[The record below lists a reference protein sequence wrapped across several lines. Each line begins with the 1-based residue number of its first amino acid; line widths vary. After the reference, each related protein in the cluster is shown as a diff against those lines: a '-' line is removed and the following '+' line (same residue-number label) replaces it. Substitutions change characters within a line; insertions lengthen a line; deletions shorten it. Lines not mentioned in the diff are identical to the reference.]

1 MRINPRQVEAFHKVI
16 LTGSITAAAN
26 MMYITQ
32 PAVSRLIR
40 DFEDAL
46 NLTLFD
52 RDGRGL
58 IPRAEAMKL
67 YREVERLYLG
77 LDHIGMIADE
87 IRHAR
92 GSVLRIAAVQA
103 LSFVCS
109 DQVLPTLLKKYPDLS
124 LFLDIEST
132 SRITDA
138 IASNQYDIGFIFGQ
152 PGAKGLEAE
161 PLANISAVAVLAI
174 DHPLAQADEIT
185 LSDLARSRAILPG
198 RTTPLRAQ
206 IDISI
211 RKEQSYLHNPIE
223 TSMINCCVLASRNV
237 GIGVVDFITALNS
250 PSPIVVKPFNPDIE
264 MVYCAVYPPQIPRSQ
279 MVNRVTQVMKEKI
292 AASLA
297 LK

>member
-32 PAVSRLIR
+32 PAVSRLIK

-46 NLTLFD
+46 NLKLFD

-77 LDHIGMIADE
+77 LDHIGLIADE
-87 IRHAR
+87 IRHAK
-92 GSVLRIAAVQA
+92 GGVLRVAAVQA
-103 LSFVCS
+103 LSFLCS
-109 DQVLPTLLKKYPDLS
+109 DRVLPALLNKYPDLS
-124 LFLDIEST
+124 LFLDIES
-132 SRITDA
+132 SRHITDA
-138 IASNQYDIGFIFGQ
+138 ITENHYDVGFIFGQ
-152 PGAKGLEAE
+152 PGSKSLEAE
-161 PLANISAVAVLAI
+161 PLAEASAVAVIAVK
-174 DHPLAQADEIT
+174 HPLATADEIT
-185 LSDLARSRAILPG
+185 LADLAGARAILPG

-206 IDISI
+206 IDISA
-211 RKEQSYLHNPIE
+211 RKEQIYLHNPIE
-223 TSMINCCVLASRNV
+223 TSMVNCCVLASRNV

-250 PSPIVVKPFNPDIE
+250 PSPVIVKPFNPDIK
-264 MVYCAVYPPQIPRSQ
+264 MTYCAVYPPQNPRSQ
-279 MVNRVTQVMKEKI
+279 VVNYITQVMEEKI
-292 AASLA
+292 TESLV

>member
-16 LTGSITAAAN
+16 LTGGITAAAN
-26 MMYITQ
+26 MMHITQ

-46 NLTLFD
+46 NLKLFD

-67 YREVERLYLG
+67 YREVDRLYIG
-77 LDHIGMIADE
+77 LDHIALIADE
-87 IRHAR
+87 IRHAK

-103 LSFVCS
+103 LSPLCAEEM
-109 DQVLPTLLKKYPDLS
+109 LPALIEEFPDIS

-138 IASNQYDIGFIFGQ
+138 IIANQYDVGFIFGQ
-152 PGAKGLEAE
+152 MSSKGLEAE
-161 PLANISAVAVLAI
+161 PLADASAVAVLSMT
-174 DHPLAQADEIT
+174 HPLAGAERITIAD
-185 LSDLARSRAILPG
+185 LNRYRAILPG

-206 IDISI
+206 IDLSI
-211 RKEQSYLHNPIE
+211 RKELGYLHNPIE
-223 TSMINCCVLASRNV
+223 TSMANCCSLAAKNI

-250 PSPIVVKPFNPDIE
+250 RSPVIVKPFNPDIK
-264 MVYCAVYPPQIPRSQ
+264 MAYCAVYPPQIPRSRL
-279 MVNRVTQVMKEKI
+279 VNHLTEVMKDKI
-292 AASLA
+292 TDCLA